1 MKKKSFMSKFNNDQG
16 FSLVE
21 LIIVIAIMAVLI
33 GVLAPLY
40 IKYVQKASIASDKQ
54 LLESVYKAVTYAVAD
69 ADVTNDPDAQ
79 ALIDG
84 LSTPQTLESL
94 MTPANN
100 KLAEEVMDTL
110 GWSDLNQSTY
120 ESLLR
125 SAHASG
131 CEIYMVYQGGV
142 KNPFIM
148 WITTTDETGGGDTS
162 NTSNTVAG
170 IGNCICIR

>member
-1 MKKKSFMSKFNNDQG
+1 MKKKSVAEKLNNNYG

-21 LIIVIAIMAVLI
+21 LIIVIAIMAILI
-33 GVLAPLY
+33 GVLAPMY
-40 IKYVQKASIASDKQ
+40 IKYVEKASVASDKQ
-54 LLESVYKAVTYAVAD
+54 LLESIYKAVTYAVAD
-69 ADVTNDPDAQ
+69 ADVTSDPSAQ

-84 LSTPQTLESL
+84 MTTPVTLESL
-94 MTPANN
+94 MTTPNN

-110 GWSDLNQSTY
+110 GWSDLNQATY
-120 ESLLR
+120 ESKLR

-148 WITTTDETGGGDTS
+148 WITTTDETGRKDTS
-162 NTSNTVAG
+162 NTSTNVSG